1 MARQSSFL
9 KLEGTIG
16 DVTFYKGRNGFK
28 ARQKGGVSKNK
39 LLNDPRFQRTRENMQ
54 EFSRA
59 ANAAKFLKDAFREI
73 VLKSSDGSLHN
84 RLYSVA
90 MKVVK
95 SDIVGN
101 RGERTFEMGDLQI
114 LKNFQFCNQSTIENT
129 LFKEPI
135 LLDDPNQVSIT
146 IPSLIPRK
154 YLRTVER
161 TTHYRFSL
169 IRASINFLDKG
180 YTSELVS
187 SGELPINDQTT
198 TDLVLSLPKPVL
210 PNTHHF
216 FALTLEYLQE
226 LANGTMYDL
235 YDLTQN
241 PAKILVV
248 S

>member
-28 ARQKGGVSKNK
+28 ARQKGGVSKTK

-73 VLKSSDGSLHN
+73 ALKSSDGSLHN
-84 RLYSVA
+84 RLYSIA

-101 RGERTFEMGDLQI
+101 RGERTFEMGDMQL
-114 LKNFQFCNQSTIENT
+114 LRDFQFCNQSTIENT
-129 LFKEPI
+129 LFKTPEI
-135 LLDDPNQVSIT
+135 LDAGDQVTVT
-146 IPSLIPRK
+146 IPELIPRK
-154 YLRTVER
+154 YLRTVEK

-169 IRASINFLDKG
+169 IRASINFIDKS
-180 YTSELVS
+180 YSSELMTP
-187 SGELPINDQTT
+187 GELPINDLTAGE
-198 TDLVLSLPKPVL
+198 LVLSLPKPAVAD
-210 PNTHHF
+210 THHF
-216 FALTLEYLQE
+216 FALTLEYLQVFE
-226 LANGTMYDL
+226 NGTKYDL

>member
-16 DVTFYKGRNGFK
+16 DVTFYKGRTGFK
-28 ARQKGGVSKNK
+28 ARQKGGVSRNK

-59 ANAAKFLKDAFREI
+59 AGAAKFLKDAFREI
-73 VLKSSDGSLHN
+73 ALKSSDGSLHN
-84 RLYSVA
+84 RLYSIA

-95 SDIVGN
+95 SDILGN
-101 RGERTFEMGDLQI
+101 RGERTFEQGDLQ
-114 LKNFQFCNQSTIENT
+114 LLRDFQFCNQSTIENT
-129 LFKEPI
+129 LFKTPEI
-135 LLDDPNQVSIT
+135 LDEADQVSVI
-146 IPSLIPRK
+146 IPELIPRK
-154 YLRTVER
+154 YLRTVEK

-169 IRASINFLDKG
+169 IRASINFIDKS
-180 YTSELVS
+180 YSSELMTT
-187 SGELPINDQTT
+187 GELPISE
-198 TDLVLSLPKPVL
+198 LIAPEVVLSLPKPL
-210 PNTHHF
+210 QQNTHHF
-216 FALTLEYLQE
+216 FALTLEYLQV
-226 LANGTMYDL
+226 LGNGTKYDL

>member
-16 DVTFYKGRNGFK
+16 DVTFYKGRTGFK
-28 ARQKGGVSKNK
+28 ARQKGGVSRNK
-39 LLNDPRFQRTRENMQ
+39 LLNDPRFKRTRENMQ

-59 ANAAKFLKDAFREI
+59 ASAAKFLKDAFREI

-84 RLYSVA
+84 RLYSIA

-101 RGERTFEMGDLQI
+101 RGERTFEMGNMQLLRD
-114 LKNFQFCNQSTIENT
+114 FQFCNQSTIENT
-129 LFKEPI
+129 LFKEPGI
-135 LLDDPNQVSIT
+135 LDAPDQVTVT
-146 IPSLIPRK
+146 IPSLIPSK
-154 YLRTVER
+154 YLRTVEK

-169 IRASINFLDKG
+169 IRASINFIDNS
-180 YTSELVS
+180 YSSELMTP
-187 SGELPINDQTT
+187 GELPINDIATEE
-198 TDLVLSLPKPVL
+198 LVLSLPKPVV

-216 FALTLEYLQE
+216 FALALEYLQVLE
-226 LANGTMYDL
+226 NGSKYDL

>member
-16 DVTFYKGRNGFK
+16 DVTFYKGRTGFK

-39 LLNDPRFQRTRENMQ
+39 LMNDPRFKRTRENMQ

-84 RLYSVA
+84 RLYSIA

-101 RGERTFEMGDLQI
+101 RGERTFEMGDMQL
-114 LKNFQFCNQSTIENT
+114 LRDFQFCNQSTIENT
-129 LFKEPI
+129 LFKAPAI
-135 LLDDPNQVSIT
+135 LDDAGQVSVT
-146 IPSLIPRK
+146 IPELIPRK
-154 YLRTVER
+154 FLRTVEK

-169 IRASINFLDKG
+169 IRASINFIDKT
-180 YTSELVS
+180 YSSELMS
-187 SGELPINDQTT
+187 PGELPI
-198 TDLVLSLPKPVL
+198 TDLSTPEMVLTLPKPVQ
-210 PNTHHF
+210 PNTYHF
-216 FALTLEYLQE
+216 FALALEYLQVLE
-226 LANGTMYDL
+226 NGTKYDL

>member
-28 ARQKGGVSKNK
+28 ARQKGGVSKTK
-39 LLNDPRFQRTRENMQ
+39 LLNDPRFKRTRENMQ

-59 ANAAKFLKDAFREI
+59 ATAAKFLKDAFREI
-73 VLKSSDGSLHN
+73 VLKSSDGTLHN
-84 RLYSVA
+84 RLYSIA

-95 SDIVGN
+95 SDVVGN
-101 RGERTFEMGDLQI
+101 RGERTFENGNMQL
-114 LKNFQFCNQSTIENT
+114 LKDFQFCNQSTIENT
-129 LFKEPI
+129 LFKPPVI
-135 LLDDPNQVSIT
+135 LDATDQVTVT
-146 IPSLIPRK
+146 IQAMVPRK
-154 YLRTVER
+154 FLRTVEK

-169 IRASINFLDKG
+169 IRASINFIDKSFS
-180 YTSELVS
+180 SELVTL
-187 SGELPINDQTT
+187 GELPIND
-198 TDLVLSLPKPVL
+198 LESEAMVLTLPKPVGT
-210 PNTHHF
+210 NTHHF
-216 FALTLEYLQE
+216 FALTLEYLQVFE
-226 LANGTMYDL
+226 NGTKYDL